1 MQIFQY
7 CLIATMIFLGNAQ
20 SCPTYDS
27 SKPVCGTGS
36 TIDFSTFKVN
46 SECQCT
52 TDCQID
58 VTMAKADTFC
68 ENGNYRPSSANCTML
83 EKGFRS
89 YTATLATKNTIRETY
104 YNECVKLGESE
115 APFNRAYTSTD
126 CTAGNGPCRCFLAN
140 SIETVIVDQSSE
152 SCDNGRLTYTLKTD
166 LTVSDDYEI
175 SKTCERTCQPRIA
188 RRLRSGR
195 SLIAVSE
202 LTTGDLDEECTAGGP
217 CRGCKKCK
225 DMQDA
230 RNDGKQ
236 PFKEPVSRFVF
247 AQTGGLKRDIGG
259 CAPFQCSG
267 TTIWVSGGVENNS
280 PYYDFHTADSCDTG
294 SKITSL
300 SKTTTYTFK
309 RCNEATTHPFWIGPY
324 TTDPTGITDTGQL
337 TITTGT
343 EDVTYNCTAHSKMT
357 GTLTVVN
364 KCELDA
370 CEGCKM
376 CHDEAEVLDTT
387 KVALGTEISIST
399 ISSDVQLNAVFK
411 RRGPQERTSGDGS
424 CMPACKIQF
433 PIDGTE
439 ICKWKKCKG
448 CLACTLYRENTGNAI
463 FNVTDHSEE
472 PEHSSAAFFR
482 PRPRTIDSDNTR
494 NANVPTKFY
503 GGCHLWCMK
512 AFNYDQ
518 GTQLKTKNGELT
530 LAAARLKVCGWK
542 SCSGCKA
549 CEKEAHRLGADS
561 TELAYKFKNYNSTV
575 EGGTVKGACLGPM
588 LCRSGGV
595 FYNKEQCSNCK

>member
-1 MQIFQY
+1 
-7 CLIATMIFLGNAQ
+7 MIFLGNAQ

-309 RCNEATTHPFWIGPY
+309 RCNGATTHPFWIGPY
-324 TTDPTGITDTGQL
+324 TTGTGITGTGEL
-337 TITTGT
+337 VFTTTT
-343 EDVTYNCTAHSKMT
+343 EDVTYKCTTHSNMI
-357 GTLTVVN
+357 GTLAVVN
-364 KCELDA
+364 KCELDE

-376 CHDEAEVLDTT
+376 CHSKAEDLNTLTAAYKTKEFNPTNFNTATADAVLAD
-387 KVALGTEISIST
+387 IFS
-399 ISSDVQLNAVFK
+399 
-411 RRGPQERTSGDGS
+411 RRGPQEESTGDGS
-424 CMPACKIQF
+424 CMPACKPSFLDVNIR
-433 PIDGTE
+433 E
-439 ICKWKKCKG
+439 NVCKWKKCKG
-448 CLACTLYRENTGNAI
+448 CKGCKLYRTNIGSAQFDTSDTTNFPLDIA
-463 FNVTDHSEE
+463 
-472 PEHSSAAFFR
+472 AAFFR
-482 PRPRTIDSDNTR
+482 PRPRTIDSDGTR

-503 GGCHLWCMK
+503 GGCYPWCRN
-512 AFNYDQ
+512 AFNRESDTNIH
-518 GTQLKTKNGELT
+518 GNTDNTAE
-530 LAAARLKVCGWK
+530 AREKVCEWK
-542 SCSGCKA
+542 SCSGCFA
-549 CEKEAHRLGADS
+549 CVKEAKRLKATVS
-561 TELAYKFKNYNSTV
+561 ELAYKFKNYNSTK
-575 EGGTVKGACLGPM
+575 ESGTVKGACLGPM
-588 LCRSGGV
+588 LCRSVGV
-595 FYNKEQCSNCK
+595 FYNTEQCSNCA